1 LSKIDKA
8 KEYIGAIKVYMGFI
22 VAFLMG
28 IGAGVSK
35 MYLSNEFTLIFY
47 VGIVSMVLLAIF
59 FVVLVKH
66 LHKKI
71 DDLEDIE

>member
-1 LSKIDKA
+1 LGKIDKE

-28 IGAGVSK
+28 IGAGISK
-35 MYLSNEFTLIFY
+35 MYLSNDFSLMFY
-47 VGIVSMVLLAIF
+47 IGIISMILLAIF
-59 FVVLVKH
+59 FVLLVKH